1 MRGFADLRVA
11 YKIALVPVLLGG
23 LLVVLG
29 VVSSLSQRSIASRV
43 EVVTQDLGPSLDR
56 LAKVADG
63 MSRLQLVVRQYARTG
78 EPEAESR
85 FSELDAG
92 LKDALEQ
99 ARERLQQADSQ
110 RQLDEVQVLLEQYRR
125 LFREQLVPLS
135 QERKQL
141 VEVELAGYGQAIE
154 STLSSVLSNAQQD
167 FNLDAVFYSS
177 AGIRS
182 LLLGSQNLYRFLQE
196 NQPEQVTAFRR
207 ELQSAQSSIGVLRD
221 RSSSEGIKTKLNE
234 ALAILGKYQAAAD
247 RTVQLVEAR
256 NRTLTEMASIDPQV
270 ADHASRLQQ
279 DIMQAMERASGAA
292 DSTVQA
298 VNRLLW
304 GLVLAALLCGSLV
317 AYAVG
322 SVLVRSI
329 SRINRML
336 QDMAEGEGDLTRR
349 LPVQGRDELGR
360 LAESFNI
367 FIEKIRRTVVEVAQA
382 SGQLAQASGGLE
394 QAADSAHRQVASQR
408 DENSLIASAVTEMA
422 ASAQEVVNAA
432 GQGEMLSRE
441 ARRAASSGQECVQAS
456 RAAMQGLVG
465 RIERLAGVIDL
476 LGADSES
483 IGSVLEVIVA
493 IAEQTNLLALNAAIE
508 AARAGEAGRG
518 FAVVADEVRSLAQRT
533 QQSTAQIRAIIE
545 ALQGRTRES
554 MLTMADSR
562 QAMELASSSAQTTD
576 AALQSIIGAV
586 DAIDGNIQH
595 ITQAASEQA
604 RVAEEVGTGVVRLG
618 SLTQDSVTT
627 MEQTH
632 AAATDIRRLDS
643 RLTRLIEQFRV

>member
-11 YKIALVPVLLGG
+11 YKIALMPLLLGG

-29 VVSSLSQRSIASRV
+29 VVSSASLQSIASRV

-56 LAKVADG
+56 LAQVADG
-63 MSRLQLVVRQYARTG
+63 MSRLQLVVHHYARTA
-78 EPEAESR
+78 EPQAELR
-85 FSELDAG
+85 FSELDAV
-92 LKDALEQ
+92 LKAALEQ
-99 ARERLQQADSQ
+99 ARERMQQADSQ
-110 RQLDEVQVLLEQYRR
+110 RQLDEVQVLLVQYRR
-125 LFREQLVPLS
+125 LFSEQLVPLS

-141 VEVELAGYGQAIE
+141 VEVELAGHGQAIE
-154 STLSSVLSNAQQD
+154 AALSSVLSNAQQD

-177 AGIRS
+177 AGMRS

-196 NQPEQVTAFRR
+196 NQSEQVKAYRR

-221 RSSSEGIKTKLNE
+221 RSSSEGIKNKLNE
-234 ALAILGKYQAAAD
+234 ALASLDKYRVAAD

-256 NRTLTEMASIDPQV
+256 NRTLAEMASIDPQI

-279 DIMQAMERASGAA
+279 NIMQAMARASSAA
-292 DSTVQA
+292 DSTVQGA
-298 VNRLLW
+298 NRLLW

-317 AYAVG
+317 AYSVG
-322 SVLVRSI
+322 AVLVRSI

-360 LAESFNI
+360 LAESFNT
-367 FIEKIRRTVVEVAQA
+367 FIEKIRRTVAEVAQA
-382 SGQLAQASGGLE
+382 SDQLAQASGGLE
-394 QAADSAHRQVASQR
+394 QAADGAHRQVASQR

-441 ARRAASSGQECVQAS
+441 ARRAASSGQACVQAS
-456 RAAMQGLVG
+456 RAAMKGLVG
-465 RIERLAGVIDL
+465 RIEQLAGVIDV

-554 MLTMADSR
+554 MLMMADSQR
-562 QAMELASSSAQTTD
+562 AMELASSSAQTTD

-586 DAIDGNIQH
+586 DAINGNIQH
-595 ITQAASEQA
+595 ITLAANEQA

-618 SLTQDSVTT
+618 SLTQDSVAT

>member
-1 MRGFADLRVA
+1 M
-11 YKIALVPVLLGG
+11 
-23 LLVVLG
+23 
-29 VVSSLSQRSIASRV
+29 
-43 EVVTQDLGPSLDR
+43 
-56 LAKVADG
+56 
-63 MSRLQLVVRQYARTG
+63 
-78 EPEAESR
+78 
-85 FSELDAG
+85 
-92 LKDALEQ
+92 
-99 ARERLQQADSQ
+99 
-110 RQLDEVQVLLEQYRR
+110 
-125 LFREQLVPLS
+125 
-135 QERKQL
+135 
-141 VEVELAGYGQAIE
+141 
-154 STLSSVLSNAQQD
+154 
-167 FNLDAVFYSS
+167 
-177 AGIRS
+177 
-182 LLLGSQNLYRFLQE
+182 
-196 NQPEQVTAFRR
+196 
-207 ELQSAQSSIGVLRD
+207 
-221 RSSSEGIKTKLNE
+221 
-234 ALAILGKYQAAAD
+234 
-247 RTVQLVEAR
+247 
-256 NRTLTEMASIDPQV
+256 
-270 ADHASRLQQ
+270 
-279 DIMQAMERASGAA
+279 
-292 DSTVQA
+292 
-298 VNRLLW
+298 
-304 GLVLAALLCGSLV
+304 
-317 AYAVG
+317 
-322 SVLVRSI
+322 
-329 SRINRML
+329 
-336 QDMAEGEGDLTRR
+336 
-349 LPVQGRDELGR
+349 
-360 LAESFNI
+360 
-367 FIEKIRRTVVEVAQA
+367 AQA